1 MLNRSFAGGI
11 AVVGALAAGPANG
24 AETYSFDPA
33 HTDIVF
39 FVDHLGYSDTVGRF
53 NQAEGSITLDRES
66 LEGSAI
72 EVTIDA
78 ASLDTN
84 HEERDAHLRSADFFN
99 VREFPEITFTSTSV
113 EPTGEK
119 TASVTGDLT
128 MLGTTKPVT
137 LEVTLNQIA
146 PHPVPSYDGVV
157 TAGFS
162 ARGTIRRTDFGM
174 DYLAPA
180 VGDEIDLI
188 FEIEAFQQD
197 GEQPS

>member
-1 MLNRSFAGGI
+1 MSWKNPAGGV
-11 AVVGALAAGPANG
+11 AVLGLLAAGPAY
-24 AETYSFDPA
+24 AADTYAFDPA

-39 FVDHLGYSDTVGRF
+39 FVNHLGYSDTIGRF
-53 NQAEGSITLDRES
+53 NQAEGSIVLDEGS
-66 LEGSAI
+66 LENSAI

-84 HEERDAHLRSADFFN
+84 HEERDGHLRSADFFN
-99 VREFPEITFTSTSV
+99 VREFPEISFTSTRV

-119 TASVTGDLT
+119 SAEVTGDLT
-128 MLGTTKPVT
+128 LLGTTRPVT

-146 PHPVPSYDGVV
+146 PHPVPAYDGVI

-162 ARGTIRRTDFGM
+162 ARGTITRSEFGM
-174 DYLAPA
+174 DFLAPA

-188 FEIEAFQQD
+188 LEIEAFKQD
-197 GEQPS
+197 ERPS